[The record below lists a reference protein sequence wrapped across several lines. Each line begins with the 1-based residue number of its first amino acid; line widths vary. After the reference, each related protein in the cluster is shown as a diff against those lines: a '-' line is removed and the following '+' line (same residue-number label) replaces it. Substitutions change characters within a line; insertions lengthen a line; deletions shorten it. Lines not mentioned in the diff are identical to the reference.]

1 MLFRS
6 WADQSFELLAGKAV
20 IEIKHAAFNKGSAV
34 RDLMIYPPFK
44 GRAPIFV
51 GDDRTDEDA
60 FKVMPEFNGQ
70 SMSVGRKLPGIEKYF
85 ECPADVRRWLGL
97 MSGLVAVSS

>member
-1 MLFRS
+1 
-6 WADQSFELLAGKAV
+6 
-20 IEIKHAAFNKGSAV
+20 
-34 RDLMIYPPFK
+34 
-44 GRAPIFV
+44 
-51 GDDRTDEDA
+51 
-60 FKVMPEFNGQ
+60 MPEFNGQ